1 MANITKRTNKDGSV
15 SYRIKVSAGQG
26 ADGRYVYRSATFTP
40 PPKMTARQEAKAV
53 QEFADDFER
62 RVQDGLFT
70 ANDLTVDGLAERW
83 MSDYCERQLK
93 AYTVDGYRKLMP
105 RVSAALGHIK
115 LSKLR
120 PGHIQEFYSQLAQ
133 PGVREDSK
141 YRARAA
147 FVEAF
152 PKGTRQA
159 LRQAA
164 GISERTLSEA
174 MAGRNVS
181 KRTAEKIASAAGWA
195 FTRAF
200 ICSGGDTLSANSQR
214 HYHLMLSSMFSTA
227 VRWQLM
233 Y

>member
-105 RVSAALGHIK
+105 RVFCCAGAYQAVETASRSHSGVL
-115 LSKLR
+115 
-120 PGHIQEFYSQLAQ
+120 Q
-133 PGVREDSK
+133 PV
-141 YRARAA
+141 
-147 FVEAF
+147 
-152 PKGTRQA
+152 GT
-159 LRQAA
+159 A
-164 GISERTLSEA
+164 G
-174 MAGRNVS
+174 
-181 KRTAEKIASAAGWA
+181 
-195 FTRAF
+195 
-200 ICSGGDTLSANSQR
+200 CSGGFQVQGRGQR
-214 HYHLMLSSMFSTA
+214 LWKPFPKVHGKRCGKPPGFRSERCRRQWQDAMFP
-227 VRWQLM
+227 RELPRK
-233 Y
+233 